1 MIFPEQMRV
10 KLTSTLPLACGLLL
24 LSPALCPM
32 SHAFPFFHRKPA
44 QEHTQD
50 AVTPAAVPSPDANDI
65 KTAPSFGT
73 QRSTIRPGETLIPA
87 TPFSG
92 RMPDSFP
99 GSSSESGQNAQI
111 NSQPASSA
119 PAAGAPIIHH
129 PPAVPER
136 PPIPP
141 PPVVQAPVMVLN
153 HDPTPSLSWR
163 AVAYKLWITPEALP
177 PKRSKSQSSF
187 PFSTALTM
195 KALMKA
201 LREAGW
207 VTSHFSPSAGHLLA
221 VKADGDTNKLRLIF
235 AAHPGDGGN
244 TVVRATTDPEAK
256 NFDKNQ
262 LESIFSRAQDIAA
275 RNELL

>member
-1 MIFPEQMRV
+1 
-10 KLTSTLPLACGLLL
+10 
-24 LSPALCPM
+24 M

-44 QEHTQD
+44 QEHPQET
-50 AVTPAAVPSPDANDI
+50 ANPAAAPSSDANDI
-65 KTAPSFGT
+65 KTAPSLNQGL
-73 QRSTIRPGETLIPA
+73 STPRPGQTLIPA
-87 TPFSG
+87 ASPPSQ
-92 RMPDSFP
+92 RRESFP
-99 GSSSESGQNAQI
+99 PSESAPA
-111 NSQPASSA
+111 SQLGSQQGSSA
-119 PAAGAPIIHH
+119 PVVNVPIFHS

-141 PPVVQAPVMVLN
+141 PPAVQAPVMVLS

-163 AVAYKLWITPEALP
+163 AVAYKLWITPETLP

-187 PFSTALTM
+187 AFSTAVTM

-201 LREAGW
+201 LGEAGW
-207 VTSHFSPSAGHLLA
+207 STSQFSPSAGHLLA
-221 VKADGDTNKLRLIF
+221 VKADGDTSKLRLIF

-244 TVVRATTDPEAK
+244 TVVRAATDPDSK